1 MIART
6 LAALTFLIVAWLCVM
21 SFAYLLINSVG
32 S

>member
-6 LAALTFLIVAWLCVM
+6 LAALTFLIVVWLLDM

>member
-6 LAALTFLIVAWLCVM
+6 LSVLTFLIVVWLLGM